1 MDKPPTSVSAAR
13 LLVLLNAI
21 VWLAF
26 STIIAIGAHPALP
39 DSALLRWVMAILGLL
54 TCAALLVLYVFLGR
68 RSRLAFFAALVALGC
83 LAVLTLADQVGCV
96 DVAVLALTLAPMACL
111 IGGRGWFM
119 QGRAGRP
126 DPDRAA

>member
-26 STIIAIGAHPALP
+26 STIIAIGAHPAMP

-54 TCAALLVLYVFLGR
+54 TSAALLVLYAFLGR